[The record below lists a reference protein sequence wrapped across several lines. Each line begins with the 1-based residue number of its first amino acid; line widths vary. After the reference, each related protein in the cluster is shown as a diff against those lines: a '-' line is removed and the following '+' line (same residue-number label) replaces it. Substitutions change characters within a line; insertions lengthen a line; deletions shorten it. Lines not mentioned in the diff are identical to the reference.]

1 MPKPTPGKLDEQ
13 ASDSYR
19 SNSFCSGETR
29 VYRED
34 RLDVS
39 SGENERKHVSTRD
52 SPTSIYLEKEED
64 CPLNEEGIPIHIV
77 IPDWLKGN
85 ERERFLAL
93 LRKYNNCFTRNYGEP
108 GLTDKCEFSI
118 DTGNHAP
125 INEKMRPTN
134 PAQRKALKAEL
145 EELSRHK
152 IIKPSFGPWSSHVVM
167 VSKPGGGI
175 RMVLDF
181 RKINKITKYEAYPL
195 PLLTDVLSSLEGNK
209 YFSTL
214 DATKSFWSVPIKEE
228 DQEKTQFATPFGS
241 YCFTRMAMGLKNA
254 SQHYCRVMDLL
265 LGSLK
270 YEVAMSFVDDLI
282 VLLQNI

>member
-1 MPKPTPGKLDEQ
+1 M
-13 ASDSYR
+13 
-19 SNSFCSGETR
+19 
-29 VYRED
+29 
-34 RLDVS
+34 
-39 SGENERKHVSTRD
+39 
-52 SPTSIYLEKEED
+52 
-64 CPLNEEGIPIHIV
+64 
-77 IPDWLKGN
+77 KGN

-195 PLLTDVLSSLEGNK
+195 PLLTDVLSSLEGNR

-282 VLLQNI
+282 VYSKTFDEHLNNLQKVFARVEEFGIRLNAKKCKFLSEEVKFLGHIPHTGSKLAPKKSRP